1 MISIIFLFLVFHSI
15 NSLSFVKF
23 PFVLIKGGN
32 NYSSTITNHDISDSV
47 IAASNNS
54 HLDRNSGDI
63 DSDANINNQFNLIQK
78 KLSDDIQSLKS
89 QMIPENMPIFNF
101 KTVLTR
107 LINEINYSLNNID
120 TTESNSYNSIMS
132 GRSFMELEYLFYN
145 YITLLRDYY
154 YDLFCSNIHDYDQQY
169 IKEVGKKPSKMS
181 RLNFYEETKIFITNE
196 FISALNASTPQLEQ
210 CSEWNTE
217 VR

>member
-1 MISIIFLFLVFHSI
+1 MVFHSI
-15 NSLSFVKF
+15 NSLTTFVKF
-23 PFVLIKGGN
+23 PFVQIKGGN
-32 NYSSTITNHDISDSV
+32 NYSSTIKHDDISDS
-47 IAASNNS
+47 IISTSNS
-54 HLDRNSGDI
+54 SYLDRNSGD
-63 DSDANINNQFNLIQK
+63 SDNNINIHFNLIQK